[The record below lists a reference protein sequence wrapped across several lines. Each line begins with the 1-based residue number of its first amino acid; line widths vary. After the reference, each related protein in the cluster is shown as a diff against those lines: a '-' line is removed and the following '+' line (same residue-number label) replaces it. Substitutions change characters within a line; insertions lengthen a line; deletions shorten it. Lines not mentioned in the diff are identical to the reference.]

1 MKIILE
7 DKDEDFN
14 QKINHDLDEVQNP
27 ILFCSEKRSYSC
39 SFDVLDIAKANAFIY
54 GIMMNS
60 NKEHL
65 EELEELIGIR
75 FTSLNYET
83 DVKLKELKVML
94 KNFMEQLNRI

>member
-1 MKIILE
+1 
-7 DKDEDFN
+7 
-14 QKINHDLDEVQNP
+14 
-27 ILFCSEKRSYSC
+27 
-39 SFDVLDIAKANAFIY
+39 
-54 GIMMNS
+54 MNS